1 MAAPVPTASLLA
13 DGIPSGVLGEAIGA
27 VLGTALTTNG
37 PQGEDCLTLNVQRPS
52 TANACSKLPVAVWIY
67 GGGFVRLCVAE
78 IGTVDDTD
86 AWHRNLAAPRAMMGP
101 T

>member
-1 MAAPVPTASLLA
+1 MSAAVPTAALLA
-13 DGIPSGVLGEAIGA
+13 DGIPSDILGEAIGA
-27 VLGTALTTNG
+27 VLGTALTSNG

-67 GGGFVRLCVAE
+67 GGGFVRRLVSQM
-78 IGTVDDTD
+78 GTMDDAD
-86 AWHRNLAAPRAMMGP
+86 LWNRNSAALKATMGP